1 MPRLS
6 ITLTESQ
13 SAALDAIA
21 QQTGATK
28 QSMIGLAVSDW
39 IRAHGHLATA
49 PAKTPVIA
57 SQEPEVYFTI
67 ERDGIEV
74 AWLRGRWESPEHKA
88 VLATAMRYS
97 RNGDLV
103 EQSHVWRYELED
115 EDNYDV
121 EDLYPEDT
129 V

>member
-13 SAALDAIA
+13 SAALEAIA
-21 QQTGATK
+21 AETGATK
-28 QSMIGLAVSDW
+28 QSLIGLAITSW
-39 IRAHGHLATA
+39 IRANGHLAAVTE
-49 PAKTPVIA
+49 KTPEIA
-57 SQEPEVYFTI
+57 SQEPETYITI

-97 RNGDLV
+97 RNGALV
-103 EQSHVWRYELED
+103 EQSHVWRYELAD